1 MMIQGLRIVRVTTG
15 LKDLWLSG
23 RVNPI
28 PMFASIGGVDELLF
42 RALNLAGTNATLDVI
57 MILITTLGGTYI
69 LALFAIP
76 LWLRGQ
82 REATFDFILILVLT
96 VVVTTAIK
104 YLVDRSRPC
113 VDVSFGAR
121 TLPGYGCVTE
131 PDPSLPSGHAS
142 RAFALA
148 GLVGLRFRWRAGG
161 AAMAFAALVGLS
173 RVYLGLHWPSDVLA
187 GAFVGIGMA
196 LLVELVSRRVV
207 LYQRIRKW
215 IVELI
220 PHWPRRKTA

>member
-1 MMIQGLRIVRVTTG
+1 
-15 LKDLWLSG
+15 
-23 RVNPI
+23 
-28 PMFASIGGVDELLF
+28 MFASIGGVDELLF

-57 MILITTLGGTYI
+57 MILITTLGGTYV

-96 VVVTTAIK
+96 IVVTTAIK

-113 VDVSFGAR
+113 VDVSFGAQ
-121 TLPGYGCVTE
+121 TLPGYGCAPQ

-161 AAMAFAALVGLS
+161 AAMAFATLVGLS
-173 RVYLGLHWPSDVLA
+173 RAYLGFHWPSGLLA
-187 GAFVGIGMA
+187 GAFVRLGMVP
-196 LLVELVSRRVV
+196 LLELVSTRVA
-207 LYQRIRKW
+207 LYQPFPNGI
-215 IVELI
+215 LDS
-220 PHWPRRKTA
+220 